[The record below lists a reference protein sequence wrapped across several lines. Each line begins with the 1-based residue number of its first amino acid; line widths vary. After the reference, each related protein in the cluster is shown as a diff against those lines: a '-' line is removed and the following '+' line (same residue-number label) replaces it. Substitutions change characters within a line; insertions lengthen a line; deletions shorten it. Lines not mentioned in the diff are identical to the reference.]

1 MRALILRLEGPLMSF
16 GHVAVDEIRPTRQL
30 PGRSMLTGLL
40 ANALGW
46 EHGAVDALD
55 RLQARL
61 RFAARQDRAGSLL
74 RDYQTAE
81 LAKRD
86 LLWTSR
92 GRPAGRDGGE
102 ASYGGPVLR
111 QRFYL
116 ADAAVTVAVALE
128 PEAEAPDLDAL
139 AKALRRPARPLFLG
153 RKGCPP
159 AVPLL
164 ERIVEASTLVAAVGE
179 AEPSRTGQSGQKRFL
194 VETEDMEGE
203 PEGRL
208 VELADRRDW
217 RLGFHAGQS
226 RRRELFVSAGAA

>member
-16 GHVAVDEIRPTRQL
+16 GGVAVDEIRPTRQL

-46 EHGAVDALD
+46 EHGDVEALD

-61 RFAARQDRAGSLL
+61 RFAARQDRSGTLL

-92 GRPAGRDGGE
+92 GRPAGRDGGD

-111 QRFYL
+111 QRYYL
-116 ADAAVTVAVALE
+116 ADAAVTVALSLE
-128 PEAEAPDLDAL
+128 PASEAPGLDAL
-139 AKALRRPARPLFLG
+139 AAALRRPARPLFLG

-159 AVPLL
+159 AGPLL
-164 ERIVEASTLVAAVGE
+164 ERIVEAETLVAALGQVEPWRGE
-179 AEPSRTGQSGQKRFL
+179 GDEKRRFL

-203 PEGRL
+203 PDGRP

-217 RLGFHAGQS
+217 RLGFHTGQS
-226 RRRELFVSAGAA
+226 RRRELFVSAGGA